1 MKKLIS
7 YISSGDFSYKLKT
20 YINHLE
26 YVNDIRTLREI
37 FILSI
42 KYYNIEVYKYMNK
55 HNFLFREIDVYCRV
69 IPTKKV
75 REAFNFYFNVM
86 DYNNLIDSCG
96 NKLDK
101 DYILSYI
108 KRIFLFDCTER
119 KKIKKLLLVKEYF
132 DLSLCYN
139 ILKEKHKYIPVDSS
153 DLDMLHR
160 EIRLEKIKL
169 LKN

>member
-86 DYNNLIDSCG
+86 DYNNLIDILTKREYLYREFFNNN
-96 NKLDK
+96 NKIINLPN
-101 DYILSYI
+101 YLTNNASIPLINEI
-108 KRIFLFDCTER
+108 KG
-119 KKIKKLLLVKEYF
+119 
-132 DLSLCYN
+132 
-139 ILKEKHKYIPVDSS
+139 
-153 DLDMLHR
+153 
-160 EIRLEKIKL
+160 
-169 LKN
+169 